1 MFDFSA
7 VFQIVRLPGDQKTA
21 LTGESLYLGNLQE
34 KNTQIG
40 ANHANLMIILAIFFC
55 ISVICDLCLQMFSTY
70 QRPKNAPLQPKAL

>member
-1 MFDFSA
+1 MQFA
-7 VFQIVRLPGDQKTA
+7 GDQKTA

-55 ISVICDLCLQMFSTY
+55 NSVICEL
-70 QRPKNAPLQPKAL
+70 